1 MDCVTA
7 RSVRIICQSII
18 PSFIIIPTTT
28 SSSTSSSS
36 FQQQQQHHH
45 QHHHHHQHLQQDACL
60 TLQEISMSQKGSSKG
75 IFLLTVFRP

>member
-18 PSFIIIPTTT
+18 PSIIIIPTTT
-28 SSSTSSSS
+28 SSTSSS
-36 FQQQQQHHH
+36 FQQQQHHH
-45 QHHHHHQHLQQDACL
+45 QHHHHHHQHLQQDACL

>member
-28 SSSTSSSS
+28 STTSSSS
-36 FQQQQQHHH
+36 FQQQQHHH
-45 QHHHHHQHLQQDACL
+45 QHHHHHHQHLQQDACL